1 MAKIL
6 RNILNLVVIAVVLY
20 AAAAG
25 FLYATQRDHV
35 FIPSGALS
43 DPVDEGLEG
52 VIVENVTMADGVVVT
67 VWRAEPARHDLP
79 TVLYFQ
85 GNGGNISTRATRF
98 QQIMESGL
106 GFYAPAYRG
115 YPGSEGSPSEE
126 MFISDALHHFDRADA
141 ISSGVIL
148 HGESLGTGVATAVA
162 AERDAEALI
171 LEAPFTATV
180 DIAAS
185 AYPWL
190 PVSFLMKDQFKSRDR
205 IIDVTEP
212 VLILHG
218 TDDRVVPF
226 AQGQALYELAND
238 PKQFALFEDAGH
250 TELWRLGLRDRML
263 EFLKRHEL
271 VERSNLPVGDN

>member
-1 MAKIL
+1 MTKIL
-6 RNILNLVVIAVVLY
+6 RSIIYLIVIAVVLY

-25 FLYATQRDHV
+25 FMYATQRDHV
-35 FIPSGALS
+35 FVPSGVLA
-43 DPVDEGLEG
+43 DPVDEGLQG
-52 VIVENVTMADGVVVT
+52 VIVEDVTMADGVVVT

-85 GNGGNISTRATRF
+85 GNGGNISTRAPRF
-98 QQIMESGL
+98 RQIMESGL

-115 YPGSEGSPSEE
+115 YPGSGGSPSEE

-162 AERDAEALI
+162 SERDAGALV

-180 DIAAS
+180 DIAAD

-190 PVSFLMKDQFKSRDR
+190 PVSFLMKDQFRSRDR
-205 IIDVTEP
+205 IIDVMEP

-226 AQGQALYELAND
+226 SHGEALFARAND
-238 PKQFALFEDAGH
+238 PKEFVVFDEAGH
-250 TELWRLGLRDRML
+250 TDLWRLGLRDRML
-263 EFLKRHEL
+263 EFLKEHDL
-271 VERSNLPVGDN
+271 IERSNLPVGDG

>member
-6 RNILNLVVIAVVLY
+6 RSLIALVVITVGVY

-25 FLYATQRDHV
+25 FMYATQRNYV
-35 FIPSGALS
+35 FLPSGVLS
-43 DPVDEGLEG
+43 NPAAEGLEG
-52 VIVENVTMADGVVVT
+52 VVVEEVTVPDGTVVT

-85 GNGGNISTRATRF
+85 GNGGNISTRAPRF
-98 QQIMESGL
+98 RKIMESGF

-126 MFISDALHHFDRADA
+126 KFISDALHHFDRADA
-141 ISSGVIL
+141 ISSGIVI

-162 AERDAEALI
+162 AQRNAEALV

-180 DIAAS
+180 DIAADV
-185 AYPWL
+185 YPWL
-190 PVSFLMKDQFKSRDR
+190 PVSLLMKDQFRSRDR
-205 IIDVTEP
+205 IAHVEEP

-218 TDDRVVPF
+218 TDDKVVPF
-226 AQGQALYELAND
+226 AHGQAIYEFANS
-238 PKQFALFEDAGH
+238 PKQFAPFEGAGH
-250 TELWRLGLRDRML
+250 TELWRLGLFDTVI
-263 EFLKRHEL
+263 EFLENQGL
-271 VERSNLPVGDN
+271 VESSDLPGGDS

>member
-1 MAKIL
+1 MTKIL
-6 RNILNLVVIAVVLY
+6 RSIIYLIVIAVVLY

-25 FLYATQRDHV
+25 FMYATQRDHV
-35 FIPSGALS
+35 FTPSGVLS
-43 DPVDEGLEG
+43 DPADKGLEG
-52 VIVENVTMADGVVVT
+52 VIVEDVTMADGVVVR

-85 GNGGNISTRATRF
+85 GNGGNISTRAPRF

-106 GFYAPAYRG
+106 GLYAPAYRG

-141 ISSGVIL
+141 ISSGVVL
-148 HGESLGTGVATAVA
+148 HGESLGAGVATAVA
-162 AERDAEALI
+162 AERGAEALV

-180 DIAAS
+180 DIAAD

-190 PVSFLMKDQFKSRDR
+190 PVSFLMKDQFRSRDR
-205 IIDVTEP
+205 IIDVMEP

-226 AQGQALYELAND
+226 SHGQALFAHANN
-238 PKQFALFEDAGH
+238 PKEFVVFDEAGH
-250 TELWRLGLRDRML
+250 TDLWRLGLRDRML
-263 EFLKRHEL
+263 EFLKEHDL
-271 VERSNLPVGDN
+271 IERSNLPVGDG